1 MTIEVFK
8 DDRTKEQIATHTCI
22 IAGRD
27 RFLSSWGPGKEWGGS
42 TAAWACKPEH
52 VHLVYQWVSKRDE
65 MTYVRTTSHRALWNV
80 RGLVHIYV
88 VGEGHPALG
97 GAS

>member
-8 DDRTKEQIATHTCI
+8 DDRSKEQLTTHTCI

-27 RFLSSWGPGKEWGGS
+27 RFLSSWGPGKAWGGS

-52 VHLVYQWVSKRDE
+52 AHRVFQWVNDRDD
-65 MTYVRTTSHRALWNV
+65 MTHVRTTNHRALWKV
-80 RGLVHIYV
+80 RGLVHIYAV
-88 VGEGHPALG
+88 DEGHPALG
-97 GAS
+97 GGW